1 MMRKLLFAALAVV
14 MVTTAFAMSG
24 DYQDVVTPQDPYTW
38 DGQLPANVLVIQD
51 QWGWGFNTHV
61 EIMNAYGVAYD
72 IINSGQIAAHD
83 FYQYDKILTVGQ
95 QPDAYYYAIE
105 DNRQKFEDYMNDG
118 GCCSFETANYFGY
131 PNEFITWPGG
141 FMAPINGSSN
151 SLQIDDTAH
160 PLMTDP
166 NTVTSAEL
174 QNWNYSAHGIHTNL
188 PGSYVSV
195 LTTLDGNPTGSC
207 AGSFE
212 FGVGGA
218 AISNQPLEWG
228 HGFGYSSDYV
238 PNFDLYECGD
248 PLATEST
255 SWGSVKSLYR

>member
-1 MMRKLLFAALAVV
+1 MLFR
-14 MVTTAFAMSG
+14 S
-24 DYQDVVTPQDPYTW
+24 
-38 DGQLPANVLVIQD
+38 
-51 QWGWGFNTHV
+51 
-61 EIMNAYGVAYD
+61 
-72 IINSGQIAAHD
+72 
-83 FYQYDKILTVGQ
+83 
-95 QPDAYYYAIE
+95 IE

-118 GCCSFETANYFGY
+118 GCCSLETANYFGY

-248 PLATEST
+248 PIATEST